1 MRMNTMGFTFPKSNT
16 YIYTAVIFVIT
27 FILVAALYIT
37 YQNKYDKEQFVNH
50 TAIISDDIWALN
62 DSGASTYL
70 KLAMKSD
77 HYKSVNIA
85 IPGGKDFIVLHHSP
99 LTGLSSFLHKA
110 GLISTKQMSQPIL
123 KDGTPIGTLTA
134 VQYVRTIFPL
144 FNILLFL
151 LLILLTVTLIAS
163 LFANR
168 RRLEE
173 EVEIR
178 TRNLRHSEQRFHD
191 LVNFLPEIVLE
202 TDIDGNITY
211 ANHAAAQRLGPQLAS
226 LEKKYFLDFIDTGDR
241 NSARKHFYTSLQ
253 GEQTELQEYTA
264 IGNDNNVFPVLLKI
278 APLFTTNHLVGGARM
293 VAIDISSRRQL
304 EGQLLRDQKM
314 KAIGLMAGGVAHD
327 LNNILSG
334 IISYPDLL
342 LLNMSNENP
351 LYKPLQSI
359 RRSGMEAAEVV
370 SDLLTVA
377 RGVAASTE
385 ILSLNTLI
393 INYME
398 SPDFTD
404 LSNKHPDVV
413 IQTQLDPGLKNVNCS
428 PIQVRKCLMNIVNNG
443 IEAIQGKGSL
453 TITTVNAYC
462 SLPINTLSPEL
473 SSNKNPSLKKRMF
486 SKIIIVDTGEGI
498 DTEEMNHIFEPFYS
512 TKVMGRS
519 GTGLGLTIVWN
530 TMQEHDGTVQV
541 ESNPN
546 GTTFELFFPSLDSEI
561 TDQTKE
567 KHWQNYAGS
576 GEIILVVDDEPRQ
589 REILKSLLTSL
600 RYEVVTVASGEEAEE
615 YLSTNKVHLVVL
627 DMIMSPGQ
635 NGRKTYENIVKVN
648 PKQKAIIASGF
659 AKDDD
664 VQATLALG
672 ASEYVAKP
680 YTIEQI
686 GNAIY
691 KTLHS

>member
-1 MRMNTMGFTFPKSNT
+1 MGFTSPKSNT
-16 YIYTAVIFVIT
+16 CIYAAVIFIIT

-37 YQNKYDKEQFVNH
+37 YQNKYDKEQFSNH
-50 TAIISDDIWALN
+50 AAIISDDIWALN
-62 DSGASTYL
+62 DSGAKTYL
-70 KLAMKSD
+70 KLAMQAD
-77 HYKSVNIA
+77 HYKNINIS
-85 IPGGKDFIVLHHSP
+85 IPGEKNFIVLQQPP
-99 LTGLSSFLHKA
+99 LSGLSYFLHRI
-110 GLISTKQMSQPIL
+110 GLIGIKQMSQTIF
-123 KDGTPIGTLTA
+123 KDSTSIGTLSA
-134 VQYVRTIFPL
+134 VQYVRCIYPL

-151 LLILLTVTLIAS
+151 LLILLTATLIVS
-163 LFANR
+163 LFENR

-173 EVEIR
+173 EVEVR
-178 TRNLRHSEQRFHD
+178 TRNLRLSEQRFHD

-211 ANHAAAQRLGPQLAS
+211 ANQAAAQRLGPQLAS
-226 LEKKYFLDFIDTGDR
+226 LEKKCFLDFIDTGDR
-241 NSARKHFYTSLQ
+241 YNARKNFYTSLQ
-253 GEQTELQEYTA
+253 GEQTELQEYKA
-264 IGNDNNVFPVLLKI
+264 IGNDSNLFPVLLKI
-278 APLFTTNHLVGGARM
+278 APLFTNNFHVGGARM
-293 VAIDISSRRQL
+293 VAIDISSRRKL
-304 EGQLLRDQKM
+304 EEQLLRDQKM

-342 LLNMSNENP
+342 LLDLSKENP

-385 ILSLNTLI
+385 ILSLNRLI
-393 INYME
+393 RNYME

-404 LSNKHPDVV
+404 LINKRPDVT
-413 IQTQLDPGLKNVNCS
+413 IQTQLDPELKNVNCS
-428 PIQVRKCLMNIVNNG
+428 PIQVRKCLMNIINNG
-443 IEAIQGKGSL
+443 IEAIPGEGTL
-453 TITTVNAYC
+453 TITTVNDFC
-462 SLPINTLSPEL
+462 SLPRNTLSSEL
-473 SSNKNPSLKKRMF
+473 SSNKNPSHQKRMF

-498 DTEEMNHIFEPFYS
+498 DAEEMNHIFEPFYS

-541 ESNPN
+541 ESSPD

-561 TDQTKE
+561 NDHTQE

-600 RYEVVTVASGEEAEE
+600 KYQVVTVSSGEEAEE
-615 YLSTNKVHLVVL
+615 YLNTNNVHLVVL
-627 DMIMSPGQ
+627 DMIMAPGQ
-635 NGRKTYENIVKVN
+635 NGRTTYENIIKTH

-672 ASEYVAKP
+672 ASEFVAKP

-691 KTLHS
+691 NALHS

>member
-1 MRMNTMGFTFPKSNT
+1 MRMNKMGFTFPKSNT
-16 YIYTAVIFVIT
+16 YIYALIIFVIT
-27 FILVAALYIT
+27 FIIVAVLYVVFE
-37 YQNKYDKEQFVNH
+37 NKNDKDHFANH
-50 TAIISDDIWALN
+50 AAIISDDIWALN

-70 KLAMKSD
+70 KLAMKAD
-77 HYKSVNIA
+77 HYKNVNIS
-85 IPGGKDFIVLHHSP
+85 IPGEIDFIVLEQPPLSGFSSLLHS
-99 LTGLSSFLHKA
+99 A

-123 KDGTPIGTLTA
+123 KKDTQIGTLTA
-134 VQYVRTIFPL
+134 VQYVRIIYPL

-151 LLILLTVTLIAS
+151 LLILLTITLIVS
-163 LFANR
+163 LFAHR

-211 ANHAAAQRLGPQLAS
+211 ANQAAKNRLDPQLVS
-226 LEKKYFLDFIDTGDR
+226 LQKKCFLDFIDADDR
-241 NSARKHFYTSLQ
+241 YSAKKNFYTSLE
-253 GEQTELQEYTA
+253 GELTELQEYTV
-264 IGNDNNVFPVLLKI
+264 IGIDDRAFPVLMKI
-278 APLFTTNHLVGGARM
+278 APVFTNNFHVDGARM
-293 VAIDISSRRQL
+293 IAIDISSRRQL
-304 EGQLLRDQKM
+304 EKQLLRDQKM

-342 LLNMSNENP
+342 LLNLPKEDP
-351 LYKPLQSI
+351 LYKPLQTI

-385 ILSLNTLI
+385 VLSLNQLI
-393 INYME
+393 NNYME
-398 SPDFTD
+398 SPDFTE
-404 LSNKHPDVV
+404 LINKRPDVT
-413 IQTQLDPGLKNVNCS
+413 IHTQLDPELKNVNCS
-428 PIQVRKCLMNIVNNG
+428 PIQVRKCLMNIINNG
-443 IEAIQGKGSL
+443 IEAIQGRGSL
-453 TITTVNAYC
+453 TITTVNDHC

-473 SSNKNPSLKKRMF
+473 SLSKNPSRQKRMF
-486 SKIIIVDTGEGI
+486 SKIIIADTGKGI
-498 DTEEMNHIFEPFYS
+498 NTEEMNHIFEPFYS
-512 TKVMGRS
+512 TKVLGRS

-530 TMQEHDGTVQV
+530 TMQEHAGTVQM
-541 ESNPN
+541 ESGPQ
-546 GTTFELFFPSLDSEI
+546 GTTFELFFPSMDSKI
-561 TDQTKE
+561 TTQTKE

-576 GEIILVVDDEPRQ
+576 GETILVVDDEPRQ
-589 REILKSLLTSL
+589 REILKSLLNSL
-600 RYEVVTVASGEEAEE
+600 QYKVVTVSSGEEAEK
-615 YLSTNKVHLVVL
+615 YLTTNSVHLVVL
-627 DMIMSPGQ
+627 DMIMTPGQ
-635 NGRKTYENIVKVN
+635 NGRTTYENIVSLH
-648 PKQKAIIASGF
+648 PDQKAIIASGF

-691 KTLHS
+691 KALHS

>member
-1 MRMNTMGFTFPKSNT
+1 MNKMGFSFSKSNT
-16 YIYTAVIFVIT
+16 YIYAPVIFVIT
-27 FILVAALYIT
+27 FIVVAILYAT
-37 YQNKYDKEQFVNH
+37 HENKNDKDHFANH
-50 TAIISDDIWALN
+50 AAIISDDIWALN
-62 DSGASTYL
+62 DSGASIYL
-70 KLAMKSD
+70 KLAMKAN
-77 HYKSVNIA
+77 HYKSVNVS
-85 IPGGKDFIVLHHSP
+85 IPGENDFIVLRQDS
-99 LTGLSSFLHKA
+99 LSGFPSFLHST
-110 GLISTKQMSQPIL
+110 GLIGTKQMSQPIL
-123 KDGTPIGTLTA
+123 KKRAQIGTLTA
-134 VQYVRTIFPL
+134 VQYVRIIYPL
-144 FNILLFL
+144 FNILLVL
-151 LLILLTVTLIAS
+151 LLILLTITLIVS

-178 TRNLRHSEQRFHD
+178 TRNLRHSEQRFND

-211 ANHAAAQRLGPQLAS
+211 ANQAAAHRLDPQLVS
-226 LEKKYFLDFIDTGDR
+226 PQKKCFLDFIDTNDHYD
-241 NSARKHFYTSLQ
+241 ARKNFYTSLQ
-253 GEQTELQEYTA
+253 GELTELQEYAA
-264 IGNDNNVFPVLLKI
+264 IGIDDKVFPVLMKI
-278 APLFTTNHLVGGARM
+278 APLFTNKLHVGGARII
-293 VAIDISSRRQL
+293 AIDISSRRQL
-304 EGQLLRDQKM
+304 EEQLLRAQKM

-342 LLNMSNENP
+342 LLNLPKEDP

-359 RRSGMEAAEVV
+359 RRSGLEAAEVV

-385 ILSLNTLI
+385 ILSLNQLI
-393 INYME
+393 KNYMD
-398 SPDFTD
+398 SPDFTE
-404 LSNKHPDVV
+404 LINKRPDVA
-413 IQTQLDPGLKNVNCS
+413 IHTQLDPELKNVNCS
-428 PIQVRKCLMNIVNNG
+428 PIQVRKCLMNIINNG

-453 TITTVNAYC
+453 TITTVNDHC
-462 SLPINTLSPEL
+462 SLPMNTLSQEL
-473 SSNKNPSLKKRMF
+473 SLNKNPSHQKRMF
-486 SKIIIVDTGEGI
+486 SKIIITDTGEGI
-498 DTEEMNHIFEPFYS
+498 NTEEMTHIFEPFYS

-530 TMQEHDGTVQV
+530 TMQEHKGTVQV
-541 ESNPN
+541 ESSPH
-546 GTTFELFFPSLDSEI
+546 GTTFELFFPSLNSGI
-561 TDQTKE
+561 NDQAKE

-576 GEIILVVDDEPRQ
+576 GETILVVDDEPRQ

-600 RYEVVTVASGEEAEE
+600 QYKVVTVSSGEQAEK
-615 YLSTNKVHLVVL
+615 YLNSNSAHLVVL
-627 DMIMSPGQ
+627 DMIMTTGQ
-635 NGRKTYENIVKVN
+635 NGRTTYENIVKVN
-648 PKQKAIIASGF
+648 PNQKAIIASGF

-691 KTLHS
+691 NSLHS